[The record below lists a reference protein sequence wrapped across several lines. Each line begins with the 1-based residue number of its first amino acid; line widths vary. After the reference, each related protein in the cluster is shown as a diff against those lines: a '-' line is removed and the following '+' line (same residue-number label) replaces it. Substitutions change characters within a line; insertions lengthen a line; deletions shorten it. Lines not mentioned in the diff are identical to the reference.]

1 MRRCPCGEIVKNRRR
16 MTRLRPRGYAEAS
29 RSQKTESRRKDKY
42 GYDPPSPKRRATEG
56 RRYKI
61 RMSIMSM
68 TITEK
73 ILAKASGKKTVKAG
87 ELVNARIDVVLFI
100 DVTGPAAVKMLVE
113 KGIDRVFDRNK
124 IVVTPDHFQPAKDIK
139 SAELHK
145 RLDEWAKRHKIKYYY
160 KLGRS
165 GVCHALLP
173 EQGHIRPGE
182 VIVGPDSHTCTYG
195 AFACF
200 STGVG
205 STDLAAAIATG
216 ELWFRVPES
225 MRFVLN
231 GKLQKGVYS
240 KDVILTVIARIGVD
254 GALYR
259 AMEFVGPALKDMSM
273 EARMT
278 MTNMAIEAGAK
289 NGVIGFDG
297 VTKKYLD
304 KHLKDK
310 KTYKVY
316 ESDADAE
323 YVATE
328 EFDCAKIEPMVAMP
342 HLPSNAVPIGECKGR
357 QMDQAYIGSCT
368 NGRIEDLRI
377 VAKILKGKE
386 VKIRTIV
393 VPATPTIWKQ
403 ANDEGLF
410 DVFYKAGCV
419 IAAPTCGACLGGFM
433 GVLAAGEK
441 CVSTTNRNFVGRMG
455 SPKSEVYLASP
466 ATAAASAVEGKL
478 TDPRK
483 YV

>member
-1 MRRCPCGEIVKNRRR
+1 M
-16 MTRLRPRGYAEAS
+16 A
-29 RSQKTESRRKDKY
+29 
-42 GYDPPSPKRRATEG
+42 
-56 RRYKI
+56 
-61 RMSIMSM
+61 M

-73 ILAKASGKKTVKAG
+73 ILARASGKKMVKAG
-87 ELVNARIDVVLFI
+87 ELVNAKIDVVMCH
-100 DVTGPAAVKMLVE
+100 DVTTPPAIAMLIE
-113 KGIDRVFDRNK
+113 KGIDKVFDRNK

-160 KLGRS
+160 KLGKA

-182 VIVGPDSHTCTYG
+182 VIVGGDSHTCTYG
-195 AFACF
+195 AFAAF
-200 STGVG
+200 STGIG

-216 ELWFRVPES
+216 ELWFKVPES
-225 MRFVLN
+225 MKIVLN
-231 GKLQKGVYS
+231 GKLPRGVYS
-240 KDVILTVIARIGVD
+240 KDVILAVIARIGVD

-259 AMEFVGPALKDMSM
+259 AMEFVGPTLKEMSM

-289 NGVIGFDG
+289 NGIIGFDAT
-297 VTKKYLD
+297 TKKYLA
-304 KHLKDK
+304 KRLKGK
-310 KTYKVY
+310 TTYKVF
-316 ESDADAE
+316 ESDADAQ
-323 YVATE
+323 YVAVE
-328 EFDCAKIEPMVAMP
+328 EFDCAKLEPMVAMP
-342 HLPSNAVPIGECKGR
+342 HLPSNAKPISDCIGM

-393 VPATPTIWKQ
+393 VPATPVIWKQ
-403 ANDEGLF
+403 ADDEGLF

-419 IAAPTCGACLGGFM
+419 ISAPTCGACLGGFM
-433 GVLAAGEK
+433 GILASGEK
-441 CVSTTNRNFVGRMG
+441 CISTTNRNFVGRMG
-455 SPKSEVYLASP
+455 HPKSEVYLASP

-478 TDPRK
+478 VDPRK
-483 YV
+483 YI